1 MKTAKRY
8 PFPALLRQR
17 LQLYFADQARL
28 PGSPSEAQFR
38 RWAWQAVKSQ
48 YRRAEIGL
56 LLLDEETARAYN
68 RDYRQKD
75 YATNVLSFALD
86 EGEQAALAG
95 LSGSLPVL
103 RGDLVICPQ
112 VVAREA
118 AEQGKTLEA
127 HFAHL
132 TLHGVLHLMGHDHIE
147 PDEAEAME
155 ALEIRLMNQLGYP
168 NPYAQDAD

>member
-8 PFPALLRQR
+8 PFSALLRQR

-28 PGSPSEAQFR
+28 SGSPSEAQFR
-38 RWAWQAVKSQ
+38 RWAWQAVKSR

-155 ALEIRLMNQLGYP
+155 ALEIRLMKQLGYP

>member
-17 LQLYFADQARL
+17 LQLYFADPAQL

-38 RWAWQAVKSQ
+38 RWTWQAVKSR

-95 LSGSLPVL
+95 LSGNLPVL

-132 TLHGVLHLMGHDHIE
+132 TLHGVLHLMGYDHIE

>member
-1 MKTAKRY
+1 MKKAKRY
-8 PFPALLRQR
+8 PFLKLQRQR
-17 LQLYFADQARL
+17 FTLHFDNQSSTAGL
-28 PGSPSEAQFR
+28 PSERDFY
-38 RWAWQAVKSQ
+38 RWAWQAVKLQ

-68 RDYRQKD
+68 HDYRQKD

-86 EGEQAALAG
+86 EGERAALTG

-132 TLHGVLHLMGHDHIE
+132 TLHGVLHLMGYDHIE

>member
-17 LQLYFADQARL
+17 LQLYFADQVRL
-28 PGSPSEAQFR
+28 PGSPGEAQFR
-38 RWAWQAVKSQ
+38 RWAWQAVKLQ
-48 YRRAEIGL
+48 YCRAEIGL
-56 LLLDEETARAYN
+56 LLLDEETASAYN

-86 EGEQAALAG
+86 EGEQAALTG